1 MTRYEKSKRLNAQD
15 FKQLFGVKREVFDM
29 MAVILGEAYDKK
41 HQKQGRQSKLLVEDM
56 LFLSLKYLR
65 SYCTQLELAY
75 EFEISEGTVNST
87 IKWVEDTLIKDGNF
101 HLPGKKALKEESE
114 IEYVL
119 IDVTESPIQRPK
131 KNSKNGTLERRNDIP

>member
-29 MAVILGEAYDKK
+29 MAVILGRAYDKK

-65 SYCTQLELAY
+65 SYCTQIELAY
-75 EFEISEGTVNST
+75 EFEVSEGTVNNI

-101 HLPGKKALKEESE
+101 HLPGKRVLKKEGKEEY
-114 IEYVL
+114 IL
-119 IDVTESPIQRPK
+119 INATKNPIQRPK
-131 KNSKNGTLERRNDIP
+131 KNS